1 MKLIETRIS
10 DVQPGDQWFFEGA
23 WVAVTEVEVK
33 HPDDR
38 VAITYYQDDDPTEL
52 DTTSVY
58 RGFEVAI
65 VKRP

>member
-10 DVQPGDQWFFEGA
+10 EVKPGDEWYFEGA
-23 WVAVTEVEVK
+23 WVNVTEVK

-38 VAITYYQDDDPTEL
+38 VAITYYQDDDPL
-52 DTTSVY
+52 DQSTTSVY

>member
-1 MKLIETRIS
+1 MNLTETRIS
-10 DVQPGDQWFFEGA
+10 EVKSGDEWYFEGA
-23 WVAVTEVEVK
+23 WVSVTRVDVK

-38 VAITYYQDDDPTEL
+38 VVITYYQDDEL
-52 DTTSVY
+52 EQTSAY